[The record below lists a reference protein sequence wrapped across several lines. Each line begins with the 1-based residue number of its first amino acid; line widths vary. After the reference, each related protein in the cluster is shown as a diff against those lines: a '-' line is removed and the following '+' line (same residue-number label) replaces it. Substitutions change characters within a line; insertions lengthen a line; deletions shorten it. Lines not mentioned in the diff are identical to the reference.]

1 MSRDQIEEMAKCCP
15 YYDNGKCHPTTDETV
30 ECDLMCNMFGF
41 MASLENAGYRK
52 QGEIITLY
60 DRIKAMTLDEMA
72 SFFVYLEQN
81 QIITTADRYICQ
93 KCKSEH
99 GGYCPMGDEKCLYD
113 MSNKETIKYWLE
125 GSAYGETKGGE

>member
-1 MSRDQIEEMAKCCP
+1 MTKEKQIEEMAFDLCRI
-15 YYDNGKCHPTTDETV
+15 DNCKHLPQEECNKTTCAHCEA
-30 ECDLMCNMFGF
+30 EALY
-41 MASLENAGYRK
+41 NAGYRK
-52 QGEIITLY
+52 QSEIITLY
-60 DRIKAMTLDEMA
+60 DRIKAMPIDEMA

-99 GGYCPMGDEKCLYD
+99 GGHCPIGDEKCLYD